1 MWKECTA
8 ARFYEMLGVLPP
20 AYQDHMGFLVGEPMS
35 HRGCRVAMQI
45 APTFAAFITHNDKY
59 YECKEPLTVAEFRA
73 FLTKAI
79 HDFPQ

>member
-1 MWKECTA
+1 MAIDVVDTCSDNG
-8 ARFYEMLGVLPP
+8 ARRKIQVTKCPCKQFCKLHAHFP
-20 AYQDHMGFLVGEPMS
+20 A
-35 HRGCRVAMQI
+35 